1 MKDASTRLTEFLAAH
16 EVMVAALRE
25 YEAIYDV
32 WNHSQ
37 YAATG
42 DRKKGAADNR
52 FLRAQRKENVA
63 WDAYIK
69 ARDAIKVG
77 VAA

>member
-1 MKDASTRLTEFLAAH
+1 MKDASTRLAEFLAAH
-16 EVMVAALRE
+16 EVMVAAQWE

-37 YAATG
+37 YTATV

-52 FLRAQRKENVA
+52 FLRAQWKENAA
-63 WDAYIK
+63 WDVYIK
-69 ARDAIKVG
+69 ARDAIKVE